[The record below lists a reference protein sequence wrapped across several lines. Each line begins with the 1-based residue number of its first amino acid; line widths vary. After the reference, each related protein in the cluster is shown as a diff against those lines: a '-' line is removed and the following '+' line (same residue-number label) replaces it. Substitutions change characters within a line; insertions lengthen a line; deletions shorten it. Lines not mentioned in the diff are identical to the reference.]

1 MKKLWITIKENK
13 VATIAILVAV
23 ALILVYIFRPVR
35 IEKDDTLRDGVA
47 RIIDSVI
54 QVNNFKLIQQQ
65 QEMKRSVD
73 SALKVINTKD
83 AKIVERI
90 FYRDG
95 QIRSIDTATD
105 RVLQG
110 LFDERHAP

>member
-1 MKKLWITIKENK
+1 M
-13 VATIAILVAV
+13 VV
-23 ALILVYIFRPVR
+23 LIIVVIVLLVYIFWPVKINEDR
-35 IEKDDTLRDGVA
+35 TLNDGVA

-73 SALKVINTKD
+73 SALKVINSKD

-90 FYRDG
+90 FY
-95 QIRSIDTATD
+95 QNNQLRSVDTATD
-105 RVLQG
+105 AILQG
-110 LFDERHAP
+110 LFDERYRP